1 MKTVQALA
9 VLGTLAF
16 APLGKAVEFTSVQT
30 EKSSIGFV
38 VHEMGVPVNG
48 TFKRFGIDVAFD
60 PAKPASARAAIDLD
74 VTSIDAGSAEA
85 NGEVVGKLWFDT
97 PTYPKARF
105 ESTAVKSLGGN
116 RYEVSGKMTIK
127 GRTREVAAPFTFTP
141 QGAEAA
147 FDGSFELKRADFAIG
162 EGEWADFGTVAN
174 EIQVKFHFLA
184 SARK

>member
-1 MKTVQALA
+1 MKIAHAGVLLGAFALA
-9 VLGTLAF
+9 PLA
-16 APLGKAVEFTSVQT
+16 GAVEFTSVQT
-30 EKSSIGFV
+30 DKSSIAFV
-38 VHEMGVPVNG
+38 VREMGVPVNG

-60 PAKPASARAAIDLD
+60 PTKPASARAAIDLD

-97 PTYPKARF
+97 PTYPKAHF
-105 ESTAVKSLGGN
+105 ESTAVKSLGAN

-127 GRTREVAAPFTFTP
+127 GRTREVTAPFTITP
-141 QGAEAA
+141 QGSEAA

-184 SARK
+184 SAKK